1 MKEYFLVGISVL
13 FVAIIFNI
21 LLTKLGLATW
31 YDLLTVKNLTK
42 KYISF
47 VVLIIIYPLIL
58 GYVAIKIMSYLR

>member
-47 VVLIIIYPLIL
+47 VILIVIYPLIL

>member
-1 MKEYFLVGISVL
+1 MKEYFLVGISIL

-47 VVLIIIYPLIL
+47 VVLIVIYPLIL

>member
-21 LLTKLGLATW
+21 LLTNLGLATW

-47 VVLIIIYPLIL
+47 VVLIVIYPLIL